1 MFTTRHKLLAAIL
14 LARASLSVQAT
25 EASFDG
31 AEEPGNHV
39 VFHAPGADE
48 AGLFAPTGAA
58 NDYLFVAG
66 SAFNARTS
74 TQTVTYPGAGCINST
89 AAVTTDLQLP
99 QGAEIQGIRTYYYDM
114 ASAGSVGTYLTVY
127 DGAGGSSDLLNQDST
142 LESGYASEY
151 FNLAVP
157 VVVDN
162 LAQSY
167 VLTANMAAN
176 LRFCGMRVFY
186 DAP

>member
-14 LARASLSVQAT
+14 LAGASLSVQAT

-114 ASAGSVGTYLTVY
+114 ASAGTEPTTPGT
-127 DGAGGSSDLLNQDST
+127 ARPHR
-142 LESGYASEY
+142 LEVPPGIAT
-151 FNLAVP
+151 AV
-157 VVVDN
+157 
-162 LAQSY
+162 AQSP
-167 VLTANMAAN
+167 TAPATAQS
-176 LRFCGMRVFY
+176 G
-186 DAP
+186 

>member
-14 LARASLSVQAT
+14 LAGASLSVQAT

-66 SAFNARTS
+66 SAFNRRVSSRPSIPGSCTS
-74 TQTVTYPGAGCINST
+74 MRIRSGGVVRIDAIASLAS
-89 AAVTTDLQLP
+89 AAVVT
-99 QGAEIQGIRTYYYDM
+99 
-114 ASAGSVGTYLTVY
+114 S
-127 DGAGGSSDLLNQDST
+127 
-142 LESGYASEY
+142 
-151 FNLAVP
+151 
-157 VVVDN
+157 
-162 LAQSY
+162 
-167 VLTANMAAN
+167 
-176 LRFCGMRVFY
+176 
-186 DAP
+186 